1 MEKLDCSLTGI
12 KVNITVER
20 QINICLQMW
29 FLEKMTALSVW
40 YSGQEC
46 ISDSNHEETSARCS
60 VGKTGAGRAGSF
72 KSIMIIKDK
81 ERLWKCS
88 RLQGVK
94 RTWQLNAV
102 PDSRLDPVHK
112 EWGHIK
118 IIIHSVDKIG
128 IFVIN

>member
-1 MEKLDCSLTGI
+1 M
-12 KVNITVER
+12 
-20 QINICLQMW
+20 CLQMW
-29 FLEKMTALSVW
+29 FLEMMTALSVW

-46 ISDSNHEETSARCS
+46 IPDSNHEETSARCYTE
-60 VGKTGAGRAGSF
+60 KTGAGRAGSF

-102 PDSRLDPVHK
+102 PDLRLDPVHK
-112 EWGHIK
+112 QWGHIK
-118 IIIHSVDKIG
+118 IIIRSVDKIG
-128 IFVIN
+128 MCVIN